1 MSVTKENLEKWLEI
15 FGDLIEINKVYIS
28 DLDTP
33 IGDGDHGNNMA
44 RGMGAV
50 KETLAS
56 KQPEDIVGVFKVT
69 AMYLISKVVGV
80 SVPLYGTAFIEM
92 AMASIKTDGFVGLI
106 ELGYISIY

>member
-15 FGDLIEINKVYIS
+15 FGDLIETNKAYLS

-44 RGMGAV
+44 RGMAAV

-56 KQPEDIVGVFKVT
+56 KNQKILLE
-69 AMYLISKVVGV
+69 YLRLQRC
-80 SVPLYGTAFIEM
+80 P
-92 AMASIKTDGFVGLI
+92 
-106 ELGYISIY
+106 